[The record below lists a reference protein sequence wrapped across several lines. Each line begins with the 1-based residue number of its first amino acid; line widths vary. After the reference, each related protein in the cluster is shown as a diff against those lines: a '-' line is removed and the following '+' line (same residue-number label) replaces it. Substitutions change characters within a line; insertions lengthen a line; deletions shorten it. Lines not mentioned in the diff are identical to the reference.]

1 MGNEDDFQS
10 SGPSFGGFGSRK
22 RHLQPRLSSLTV
34 CCSSP
39 LLSLSAGQ
47 CHRIQYSEQ
56 KRWLPDWVICS
67 TGLANLVLAW
77 PSEEALFSLL
87 FSTSTEDTELS
98 FSTGSKVSR
107 RMLLERGL
115 TL

>member
-1 MGNEDDFQS
+1 MGLDSFNEDDFQS
-10 SGPSFGGFGSRK
+10 SRPSFGDLGSRK
-22 RHLQPRLSSLTV
+22 RHIQPRLSTSTV

-39 LLSLSAGQ
+39 LLLLSVGLQRQ
-47 CHRIQYSEQ
+47 CQRIQYSEQ
-56 KRWLPDWVICS
+56 KRWLPDWVI
-67 TGLANLVLAW
+67 
-77 PSEEALFSLL
+77 
-87 FSTSTEDTELS
+87 FSTSTEDTEPL